1 MIYNLLIVLGIIVT
15 VLIISTAF
23 FLFIPF
29 YFGADFSWFKT
40 DKQGNL
46 LFWFLNSSFFLL
58 RYDIRLKKLIIKF
71 AGFKITKRQESV
83 KEEEF
88 KATPQKPHRETVSER
103 TGKVRGTE
111 TGSQKEPVESQIN
124 ESGLET
130 EGIEE
135 IHEIK
140 EKKGEEKENS
150 ISQEAAGK
158 SEEKL
163 PDLLTRLKNNKLL
176 FFLKEK
182 KLACKIF
189 KWIFRIIKK
198 ILKVVS
204 FKRLHVKAN
213 AGVEDPALL
222 GKIYGYIE
230 AIKYGS
236 NSGKNFRL
244 EFTPVFMQNY
254 LECRGSVSLRSSL
267 WKFLLPLI
275 VALVTFPYLSTLV
288 VWLRYKSL
296 TKQRRKKNEK
306 IY

>member
-15 VLIISTAF
+15 VLIISAAF

-46 LFWFLNSSFFLL
+46 FFWFLNPSFFLL
-58 RYDIRLKKLIIKF
+58 RYNIRLKKLIVKF
-71 AGFKITKRQESV
+71 AGLKITKRQESV

-111 TGSQKEPVESQIN
+111 TGSQKEPVESKIKDG
-124 ESGLET
+124 GLET
-130 EGIEE
+130 EEIEE
-135 IHEIK
+135 THEIK
-140 EKKGEEKENS
+140 EKKGEEKENR

-158 SEEKL
+158 SEEKS
-163 PDLLTRLKNNKLL
+163 PDLLTRLKKNKFL

-182 KLACKIF
+182 KLVGKIL
-189 KWIFRIIKK
+189 KWISRITKK
-198 ILKVVS
+198 ILIIFS
-204 FKRLHVKAN
+204 FKRLHIETK

-230 AIKYGS
+230 AVKYGL

-267 WKFLLPLI
+267 WRLLLPMI
-275 VALVTFPYLSTLV
+275 IAVVSFPYLSTLV
-288 VWLRYKSL
+288 VWLRYKYFN
-296 TKQRRKKNEK
+296 KNRRTKNEK

>member
-15 VLIISTAF
+15 VLIISTVF

-29 YFGADFSWFKT
+29 YFGADFSWFET
-40 DKQGNL
+40 EKQGNL
-46 LFWFLNSSFFLL
+46 FFWLLNSSFFLL
-58 RYDIRLKKLIIKF
+58 RYNIRSKKFTVKF
-71 AGFKITKRQESV
+71 AGFKTVKKQEPI
-83 KEEEF
+83 KEEKF
-88 KATPQKPHRETVSER
+88 KKTSQKQHRETVSER
-103 TGKVRGTE
+103 TGKVRDTE
-111 TGSQKEPVESQIN
+111 TGPQKEYIESQIK

-130 EGIEE
+130 EEIEE

-140 EKKGEEKENS
+140 EVKEEEKGKS

-158 SEEKL
+158 KEAIS
-163 PDLLTRLKNNKLL
+163 PDLFIRFKKNKYL

-182 KLACKIF
+182 KLAGKILR
-189 KWIFRIIKK
+189 WIFRIAKK
-198 ILKVVS
+198 LLKIVA
-204 FKRLHVKAN
+204 FKRSYIEAKF
-213 AGVEDPALL
+213 GVEDPALL

-230 AIKYGS
+230 AVKYGL